1 MTALALLAPDQRA
14 VLELVIRQDRS
25 YGELSELLGIPER
38 EVRDRADSALR
49 ALAGDPA
56 AGSVDTG
63 RIADWLLGQQT
74 ERAAAA
80 TAESVA
86 ASEPARAWAA
96 AVAERLREV
105 GGERVPEVPAAGPAA
120 EPAAPR
126 PRPLRESRA
135 AATPV
140 DGAAAPGDGATLGRS
155 AAPGGGIAAPAASK
169 AGGAVLIG
177 VVVLVLVAL
186 LVWPVNLLGLGGGSD
201 TPSSTAAK
209 TPAATATA
217 TAGSLAS
224 QATGNDI
231 VLTGVGTNAKAEG
244 LMRLFKSNKG
254 TVQFA
259 IGAQGVPN
267 NAKGESYAVWF
278 TRAGKPPKL
287 LGFPQTQVT
296 NGVLTVGG
304 PTKAD
309 EQAFPAWF
317 ATYDKVLVTR
327 ETTGK
332 PKQPGPIVV
341 QGNLPHGQGAGS

>member
-1 MTALALLAPDQRA
+1 MTPLALLAPDQRA

-38 EVRDRADSALR
+38 EVRDRAEAALR
-49 ALAGDPA
+49 SLAGDPA
-56 AGSVDTG
+56 DGSVDTG
-63 RIADWLLGQQT
+63 RISDWLLGQQT

-80 TAESVA
+80 TAERVA

-96 AVAERLREV
+96 TVAERLREV
-105 GGERVPEVPAAGPAA
+105 GGERVPAVPGAAADD
-120 EPAAPR
+120 APR
-126 PRPLRESRA
+126 PRPLRDAR
-135 AATPV
+135 P
-140 DGAAAPGDGATLGRS
+140 AAAPAPAAAA
-155 AAPGGGIAAPAASK
+155 AAPASGAPAASK
-169 AGGAVLIG
+169 TGGAVLIG

-186 LVWPVNLLGLGGGSD
+186 LVWPVNLLGLGGDDS
-201 TPSSTAAK
+201 TP
-209 TPAATATA
+209 TPAAKAQPTATA
-217 TAGSLAS
+217 TAGSGSLAS

-231 VLTGVGTNAKAEG
+231 VLAGVGSNSKAEG
-244 LMRLFKSNKG
+244 LMRLFKSDKG

-278 TRAGKPPKL
+278 TRQGSAQKL

-309 EQAFPAWF
+309 EKAFPAWF
-317 ATYDKVLVTR
+317 ATYDKVLITR

-332 PKQPGPIVV
+332 PKQPGPVVV
-341 QGNLPHGQGAGS
+341 QGTLPHGQNAG